1 MNNLEEWARQ
11 QVISMPY
18 EDSLLLVE
26 TAYDWNLTK
35 DHIKALI
42 NVLKPEDRDRF
53 NKQYGYEN
61 I

>member
-1 MNNLEEWARQ
+1 MNNLEEWAEQ

-18 EDSLLLVE
+18 SDTLLLIE
-26 TAYDWNLTK
+26 TANNWHLTE

-42 NVLKPEDRDRF
+42 NFLKPEDRDRF